1 MDRSRSK
8 LLVLLIVVLAL
19 AAASLAGF
27 EGLGPDGWTWDS
39 VPSTSA

>member
-1 MDRSRSK
+1 MDRSHSK

-27 EGLGPDGWTWDS
+27 EGLGPDGWTWDG
-39 VPSTSA
+39 VPSSSA